1 MNIILDWAISNK
13 IELIGTIFGVVYIWF
28 SVRQSLLTWPAGII
42 TSILYCYVFFGAKL
56 YAGMGLQFYYV
67 VMSCYG
73 WWSWSHGENSESG
86 RQALQITNASRSLL
100 IKLFVLNLFL
110 TTLVYYIL
118 GRLTDSPVPF
128 GDALTTSLGLI
139 ATWMLARKKL
149 EHWLI
154 WIFADLISIS
164 LYLYQELYSTVVLFL
179 IYIVMAS
186 IGYYQWQKEPE
197 KILC

>member
-13 IELIGTIFGVVYIWF
+13 IELIGTIIGVFYIWF

-86 RQALQITNASRSLL
+86 RQVLQITNASWALL
-100 IKLFVLNLFL
+100 VKLFVLNLFL
-110 TTLVYYIL
+110 TTLVYYTL
-118 GRLTDSPVPF
+118 GKLTDSPVPF
-128 GDALTTSLGLI
+128 GDALTTSLGII
-139 ATWMLARKKL
+139 ATWMMARKKL

-179 IYIVMAS
+179 IYTVMAS